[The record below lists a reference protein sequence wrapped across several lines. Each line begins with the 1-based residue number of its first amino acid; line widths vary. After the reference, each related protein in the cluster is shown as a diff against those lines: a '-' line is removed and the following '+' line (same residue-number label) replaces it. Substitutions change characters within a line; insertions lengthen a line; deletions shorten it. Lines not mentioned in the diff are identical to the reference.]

1 MKGLFELLTITK
13 EKQTKMELVML
24 EQLVPEDHLLRK
36 IDEHVSFDFIYD
48 LVSDK
53 YCMDNGRPTI
63 DPVVLFKMLFIGYL
77 YGIRSERRL
86 TSEIQ
91 VNTAYRWFLGL
102 DLTEKVPD
110 SSTISQ
116 NRRRRFKGTDI
127 PQQIFDNIVQQ
138 AIDKGLAEG
147 KTLFTDSTFLKA
159 NASKSKFTKEEVTE
173 SVKEYIHE
181 LDEDINRERIARNK
195 KLLKKR
201 TPAKSQDSSKKQNRP

>member
-1 MKGLFELLTITK
+1 MKEMSELLTVKK
-13 EKQTKMELVML
+13 EKQTKVELVML

-36 IDEHVSFDFIYD
+36 IDEHINFDFIYD

-53 YCMDNGRPTI
+53 YCLDNGRPSI

-86 TSEIQ
+86 SSEIQ
-91 VNTAYRWFLGL
+91 VNMAYRWFLGL
-102 DLTEKVPD
+102 DITEDVPD

-138 AIDKGLAEG
+138 AIDKGLVSG
-147 KTLFTDSTFLKA
+147 KTLFSDSTFLKA

-173 SVKEYIHE
+173 SIKEYIHE
-181 LDEDINRERIARNK
+181 LDEDVNRERIARNK
-195 KLLKKR
+195 KLLKKKNSR
-201 TPAKSQDSSKKQNRP
+201 KKSR

>member
-1 MKGLFELLTITK
+1 MLTVNK
-13 EKQTKMELVML
+13 EKQTKVELVML

-36 IDEHVSFDFIYD
+36 IDEHISFEFIYD

-53 YCMDNGRPTI
+53 YCLDNGRPSI

-86 TSEIQ
+86 SSEIQ
-91 VNTAYRWFLGL
+91 VNMAYRWFLGL
-102 DLTEKVPD
+102 DITENVPD

-138 AIDKGLAEG
+138 AIDKGLVSG
-147 KTLFTDSTFLKA
+147 KTLFSDSTFLKA
-159 NASKSKFTKEEVTE
+159 NASRSKFTKEEVTE
-173 SVKEYIHE
+173 SVKEYMHE
-181 LDEDINRERIARNK
+181 LDEDVNRERIARNK
-195 KLLKKR
+195 KLLKKKNSR
-201 TPAKSQDSSKKQNRP
+201 KKSR

>member
-1 MKGLFELLTITK
+1 MLTVKK
-13 EKQTKMELVML
+13 EKQTKVELVML

-36 IDEHVSFDFIYD
+36 IDEHINFDFIYD

-53 YCMDNGRPTI
+53 YCLDNGRPSI

-86 TSEIQ
+86 SSEIQ
-91 VNTAYRWFLGL
+91 VNMAYRWFLGL
-102 DLTEKVPD
+102 DITEDVPD

-138 AIDKGLAEG
+138 AIDKGLVSG
-147 KTLFTDSTFLKA
+147 KTLFSDSTFLKA

-173 SVKEYIHE
+173 SIKEYIHE
-181 LDEDINRERIARNK
+181 LDEDVNRERIARNK
-195 KLLKKR
+195 KLLKKKNSR
-201 TPAKSQDSSKKQNRP
+201 KKSR